1 MWISLKKIDAIIDI
15 SDRKLNKRS
24 LRFNLLEIDR
34 LDLILIFCR
43 DRNRKRSIKKKKST
57 KYKKFDIIIIR
68 FDRKLNL

>member
-43 DRNRKRSIKKKKST
+43 DRNRKRSIKKKKNQRNIKSLT
-57 KYKKFDIIIIR
+57 
-68 FDRKLNL
+68 L